1 MCYNYTT
8 EWIGG
13 IYMLNAINFSLTG
26 KEILYAA
33 ILAFCLTW
41 FINNALKI
49 RSVVKAATTFANSHK
64 DITAVMDRCYT
75 LFPLDK
81 INFKGQ
87 TFTRGMKIRVTTT
100 TNTDFEGELIGGNTK
115 NMVCIKTSKY
125 IIAHE
130 IQNIQSIVPL

>member
-49 RSVVKAATTFANSHK
+49 RSVVKAAASK
-64 DITAVMDRCYT
+64 DDR
-75 LFPLDK
+75 K
-81 INFKGQ
+81 
-87 TFTRGMKIRVTTT
+87 V
-100 TNTDFEGELIGGNTK
+100 
-115 NMVCIKTSKY
+115 
-125 IIAHE
+125 
-130 IQNIQSIVPL
+130 IVDIVQ